1 MQCDKYDGL
10 CNAFHWKVSCSGFY
24 ISYCKIW
31 SWVYNWSTIQFRTN
45 RQIRLV
51 INLMNPFY
59 ICDIYQ
65 IIKCYTTFYSF
76 IRLWLFSSVH
86 DYKSVNWSI
95 IRQIQIF
102 FQIEK
107 YTDTPA
113 YILSFLH
120 ESVLSKEL
128 AHDYMSIWHSVLYFC
143 YILLG

>member
-31 SWVYNWSTIQFRTN
+31 SWLYNWSTIQFRTN

-51 INLMNPFY
+51 INLMSPS
-59 ICDIYQ
+59 IYV
-65 IIKCYTTFYSF
+65 TF
-76 IRLWLFSSVH
+76 IRLLNVIWHFTLLYDLWLFSSVH
-86 DYKSVNWSI
+86 DYKSVNWFI

-120 ESVLSKEL
+120 ES
-128 AHDYMSIWHSVLYFC
+128 HLYC
-143 YILLG
+143 QRN